1 MSLKQFLQNFFYRY
15 EGLDHALQCVDYIKD
30 NGKNIGC
37 RFPYL
42 ESPDYKDFYICVN
55 GSSKSQL
62 IRPSYS
68 IFQLQDIGEMNRQ
81 LQDVPSLSHL
91 QTHGREKVDIEI
103 DIEIK
108 IQRYRERD
116 TY

>member
-1 MSLKQFLQNFFYRY
+1 MMQECIIKTILTNFFCRY
-15 EGLDHALQCVDYIKD
+15 EGLDHALQCVDYIKG

-42 ESPDYKDFYICVN
+42 ESSDYKDFYICVN

-62 IRPSYS
+62 IRPSYF
-68 IFQLQDIGEMNRQ
+68 IFQLQDIGEVNKQ

-91 QTHGREKVDIEI
+91 QTHGREEI

-108 IQRYRERD
+108 I
-116 TY
+116 